1 MDSRLQRIIIRFGI
15 FSSMAKSFD
24 DDASLMSE
32 SCDQIAAHCAQRTP
46 VEIAGKSCGEG
57 RGTQAASC

>member
-32 SCDQIAAHCAQRTP
+32 SCDQIAAQRTP